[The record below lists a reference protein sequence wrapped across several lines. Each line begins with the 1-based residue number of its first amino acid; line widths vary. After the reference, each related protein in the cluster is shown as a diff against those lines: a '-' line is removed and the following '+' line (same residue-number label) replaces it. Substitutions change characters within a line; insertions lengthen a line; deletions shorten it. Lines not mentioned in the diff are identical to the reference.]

1 MLPIVVPLVALGAA
15 GYLARNRNTTRS
27 TENASGSAH
36 EPSPF
41 TVLGAF
47 LSTGETPPLVVV
59 VGAVEHAESLGYT
72 SLAHEL
78 AQLFLL
84 PPERGA
90 YDWDE
95 ADTRARG
102 VTPRSMAAPASTA
115 PTRASRNSAAAV
127 AAAVASTRSSSS
139 SAVGAPPA
147 TWSRAYPAGWT
158 PPMAT
163 ATSASTSSLARA
175 VPPMSG
181 APASSNPVSSEA
193 PASSLAT
200 AVTPPIAGPAVAD
213 VASNRIG
220 AEAVD
225 VEAQRVLE
233 MLTDPASRAAK
244 VEFLSGAAAGSAA
257 TVEALP
263 RVAPMPDI
271 DAEAQR
277 VLDELARLG
286 GHAAKVEFLPAAGA
300 VDADLHRVLEASA
313 AGDTQGAQV
322 ELLPGPGAARDPE
335 VMLASSS
342 PIAGVAPAAWLRFVG
357 QVSREAPTFSGAQ
370 HVGRFRQRRDRLLE
384 LGIDPAKVIDSPDA
398 QLAALDADML
408 DAYKHAHSSGLVD
421 EYLGTKVELRAGAE
435 ARPTKVTLSGVLGV
449 IQAAGLEGAVQWLE
463 QPADRTRFPNTTQAF
478 LRCNGV
484 F

>member
-1 MLPIVVPLVALGAA
+1 VLPIVVPLVALGAA

-72 SLAHEL
+72 GLAHEL

-84 PPERGA
+84 PPEQGA
-90 YDWDE
+90 YDSDE
-95 ADTRARG
+95 ADVRDRG
-102 VTPRSMAAPASTA
+102 VTPRSMAAPA
-115 PTRASRNSAAAV
+115 PTRTSRNSAAAV

-139 SAVGAPPA
+139 SAVGAPLA

-158 PPMAT
+158 PPMA
-163 ATSASTSSLARA
+163 ADTSASTSSLARA

-181 APASSNPVSSEA
+181 APASSDPVSAEA
-193 PASSLAT
+193 AASSLAT
-200 AVTPPIAGPAVAD
+200 AATPAIAGTAAAPA
-213 VASNRIG
+213 ASNGIG
-220 AEAVD
+220 AGAVD

-263 RVAPMPDI
+263 RVAPMPEI

-286 GHAAKVEFLPAAGA
+286 GHAAKVEFLPATGA
-300 VDADLHRVLEASA
+300 VDADLHRVLEVSA

-322 ELLPGPGAARDPE
+322 ELLPGAGVARDPE

-357 QVSREAPTFSGAQ
+357 QVSREAPTFSGTQ

-408 DAYKHAHSSGLVD
+408 DAYKHAQSSGLVD